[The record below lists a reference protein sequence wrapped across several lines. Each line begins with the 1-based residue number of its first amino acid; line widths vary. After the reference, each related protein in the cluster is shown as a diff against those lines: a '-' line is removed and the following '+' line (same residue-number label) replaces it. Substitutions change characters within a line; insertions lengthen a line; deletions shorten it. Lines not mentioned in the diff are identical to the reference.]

1 MDKINYKAVLKNIDT
16 LIFDV
21 DGVLTDSTVIVTSDG
36 DLLRKM
42 NTRDGFALK
51 TAVDC
56 GLNVC
61 IISGG
66 TNEGV
71 KKRLE
76 GLGLKNINLG
86 SHDKTKNLKA
96 LISKL
101 YTNNN
106 RIMYMGDDIPDIPAM
121 KLVGLACCPQ
131 DAANEV
137 KEISDYISHLKGG
150 KGAARD
156 IIEQI
161 LKVQGL
167 WLKGYDANYD

>member
-51 TAVDC
+51 TAGDC

-66 TNEGV
+66 TNKGV
-71 KKRLE
+71 KK
-76 GLGLKNINLG
+76 
-86 SHDKTKNLKA
+86 KTPLVNSSGVFYWGD
-96 LISKL
+96 IL
-101 YTNNN
+101 YYTF
-106 RIMYMGDDIPDIPAM
+106 DCIP
-121 KLVGLACCPQ
+121 L
-131 DAANEV
+131 
-137 KEISDYISHLKGG
+137 
-150 KGAARD
+150 
-156 IIEQI
+156 
-161 LKVQGL
+161 
-167 WLKGYDANYD
+167 

>member
-76 GLGLKNINLG
+76 GLGLKNIILG
-86 SHDKTKNLKA
+86 SHDKTKNLKD

-101 YTNNN
+101 NTNNN

-121 KLVGLACCPQ
+121 KLVDLH
-131 DAANEV
+131 AA
-137 KEISDYISHLKGG
+137 LKMQLM
-150 KGAARD
+150 KLKKYR
-156 IIEQI
+156 IIFHI
-161 LKVQGL
+161 
-167 WLKGYDANYD
+167 

>member
-71 KKRLE
+71 KKAIGRLRF
-76 GLGLKNINLG
+76 KKYN
-86 SHDKTKNLKA
+86 SW
-96 LISKL
+96 IS
-101 YTNNN
+101 
-106 RIMYMGDDIPDIPAM
+106 
-121 KLVGLACCPQ
+121 
-131 DAANEV
+131 
-137 KEISDYISHLKGG
+137 
-150 KGAARD
+150 
-156 IIEQI
+156 
-161 LKVQGL
+161 
-167 WLKGYDANYD
+167 

>member
-1 MDKINYKAVLKNIDT
+1 
-16 LIFDV
+16 V

-51 TAVDC
+51 TAVDY

-76 GLGLKNINLG
+76 GLGLKNIILG
-86 SHDKTKNLKA
+86 SHDKTKNLKD

-101 YTNNN
+101 NTSNN
-106 RIMYMGDDIPDIPAM
+106 RIMYMGDDIPDIPVM
-121 KLVGLACCPQ
+121 KLVGLPCCPQ
-131 DAANEV
+131 DAASEV
-137 KEISDYISHLKGG
+137 KKVCNYVSDKNGG
-150 KGAARD
+150 NGAVRD

-161 LKVQGL
+161 MKIKKT
-167 WLKGYDANYD
+167 WNNFNSAKID

>member
-76 GLGLKNINLG
+76 GLGLKNIILG
-86 SHDKTKNLKA
+86 SHDKTKNLKD

-101 YTNNN
+101 NTNSN
-106 RIMYMGDDIPDIPAM
+106 RIMYMSALS
-121 KLVGLACCPQ
+121 KLVMSF
-131 DAANEV
+131 ANGIFSREL
-137 KEISDYISHLKGG
+137 IF
-150 KGAARD
+150 
-156 IIEQI
+156 
-161 LKVQGL
+161 
-167 WLKGYDANYD
+167 

>member
-76 GLGLKNINLG
+76 GLGLKNIILG
-86 SHDKTKNLKA
+86 SHDKTKNLKD

-101 YTNNN
+101 NTKNN
-106 RIMYMGDDIPDIPAM
+106 RIMYMGYYIPDIPAM
-121 KLVGLACCPQ
+121 KFVGLSWCPK
-131 DAANEV
+131 DAAYE
-137 KEISDYISHLKGG
+137 G
-150 KGAARD
+150 K
-156 IIEQI
+156 
-161 LKVQGL
+161 
-167 WLKGYDANYD
+167 

>member
-76 GLGLKNINLG
+76 NLGLKNIILG
-86 SHDKTKNLKA
+86 SHDKTKNLKD

-101 YTNNN
+101 NTNNN
-106 RIMYMGDDIPDIPAM
+106 KIMYMGDDIPDLPVM
-121 KLVGLACCPQ
+121 QKVGLASCPN
-131 DAANEV
+131 DAV
-137 KEISDYISHLKGG
+137 PEIQNASKYISNIKGG
-150 KGAARD
+150 EGCVRD
-156 IIEQI
+156 VIEQV
-161 LKVQGL
+161 LKVQGK
-167 WLKGYDANYD
+167 WNDYFDAEA